1 MKHMYTIRQIH
12 IATLKEIFRRHEMFA
27 CSFRYDG
34 CRLKLSLSST
44 QSLDVAQCMEVSV
57 LSTIHPY
64 HAVPKPL
71 LLFDHD
77 GSIEWVSPHH
87 QSRKTLINSEHIAM
101 RAVQHQQS

>member
-1 MKHMYTIRQIH
+1 
-12 IATLKEIFRRHEMFA
+12 
-27 CSFRYDG
+27 
-34 CRLKLSLSST
+34 
-44 QSLDVAQCMEVSV
+44 MEVSV